1 MENIELIDKIFTLIQ
16 NCLGL
21 EIPEKV
27 KNWVLLIVAAILF
40 LLLIGSIIY
49 KIVKWIASIRHRPWR
64 NRKIKDIL
72 IPDYGEQVAEKKY
85 FISSKFTT
93 TPPNNLDDP
102 LEVERVESAR
112 QLIDHLV
119 EKVFVEENTINR
131 YFCILA
137 GAGMGKTTFAVNLVI
152 SYINRYKQKTLPFE
166 IKLVS
171 LARRDFA
178 EILQQVDTPKET
190 ILILDALDENADAS
204 KDLFGFMQTME
215 RLIQDFRFVIL
226 TSRTQFFPTEDDEP
240 KVTSILNLGK
250 EKGYHRYYKMY
261 ISPFSHDDVQTYL
274 RRKYKKQKQRKK
286 AEKIIAQCSSLAT
299 RPLLLSHLDDLL
311 TNNRAYDTLYSI
323 YKTLIAVW
331 IKREV
336 RFNKGGDDPEL
347 YQRLSDFSL
356 DFALELFNNRD
367 QSTNMRMSR
376 EIYLDFINRKK
387 YIDYNFSGRSLI
399 NRDAFGTMKFSH
411 KTFYEYFLAKA
422 KIQNPD
428 LEIPTKGYELAWEF
442 YREMVREIIAH
453 QSIFTLDEKD
463 CSLLVKSKQ
472 SYNFNFRLLDDVC
485 EIKRVGFLA
494 ELLVNDAD
502 FPIWLS
508 KTKVEQIDLIGYLNE
523 PMNILLKMQNL
534 KTITIHKQ
542 SSINTKNYRTCIQ
555 KFKDKGIDIDIHT
568 TNRGVDLY
576 LEKIGVDLQSI
587 LNRADSYNTFKKLI
601 CHNYYLLDVLKDK

>member
-49 KIVKWIASIRHRPWR
+49 KIAKWIASIRHRPWR

-119 EKVFVEENTINR
+119 EKVFVEENTTNR

-152 SYINRYKQKTLPFE
+152 SYINRYKKNTLPFE

-178 EILQQVDTPKET
+178 DVLQQVDAPKET

-204 KDLFGFMQTME
+204 NDLFCFLQTME

-226 TSRTQFFPTEDDEP
+226 TSRTQFFPTEEDEP
-240 KVTSILNLGK
+240 EMTSILNFGK
-250 EKGYHRYYKMY
+250 EKGYHKYYKMY
-261 ISPFSHDDVQTYL
+261 ISPFSYDDVQTYL
-274 RRKYKKQKQRKK
+274 RKKYRKRRQRKK
-286 AEKIIAQCSSLAT
+286 AEKIVAQCSSLAT

-311 TNNRAYDTLYSI
+311 SDNRAYDTLSSI
-323 YKTLIAVW
+323 YKTLIDVW

-422 KIQNPD
+422 KIQNPN

-442 YREMVREIIAH
+442 YREMVREIVAH
-453 QSIFTLDEKD
+453 QSIFTLDEKEF
-463 CSLLVKSKQ
+463 SLLVKSKRVD
-472 SYNFNFRLLDDVC
+472 NFDFRLLNDIY
-485 EIKRVGFLA
+485 EIKRIGFMS
-494 ELLVNDAD
+494 ELLDNDAN

-568 TNRGVDLY
+568 TNRAVDLY
-576 LEKIGVDLQSI
+576 LEKIGIDLQSI
-587 LNRADSYNTFKKLI
+587 LNRADSYSTLKKLI
-601 CHNYYLLDVLKDK
+601 DQNNYLLDVLKDK

>member
-1 MENIELIDKIFTLIQ
+1 MEKIELIDEFLNLLQ
-16 NCLGL
+16 ECFGL

-27 KNWVLLIVAAILF
+27 KNLILLIVATIVLTTF
-40 LLLIGSIIY
+40 VVYIII
-49 KIVKWIASIRHRPWR
+49 KFFKWIVSLRHRPWR
-64 NRKIKDIL
+64 KRKIKDIL
-72 IPDYGEQVAEKKY
+72 IPDYGDQMTEQKY

-93 TPPNNLDDP
+93 SPPNNLDDP

-112 QLIDHLV
+112 KLIDHLV
-119 EKVFVEENTINR
+119 EKVFVEENTTNR

-152 SYINRYKQKTLPFE
+152 SYINRYKKNTLPFE

-178 EILQQVDTPKET
+178 EVLQQVDAPKET

-204 KDLFGFMQTME
+204 NDLFCFMQTME

-226 TSRTQFFPTEDDEP
+226 TSRTQFFPTEEDEP
-240 KVTSILNLGK
+240 EMTSILNFGK
-250 EKGYHRYYKMY
+250 EKGYHKYYKMY

-274 RRKYKKQKQRKK
+274 RKKYRKRRQRKK
-286 AEKIIAQCSSLAT
+286 AEKIVAQCSSLAT

-311 TNNRAYDTLYSI
+311 SNNRAYDTLSSI
-323 YKTLIAVW
+323 YKTLIDVW

-336 RFNKGGDDPEL
+336 RFNKGGDDPKL

-442 YREMVREIIAH
+442 YREWFAKR
-453 QSIFTLDEKD
+453 
-463 CSLLVKSKQ
+463 SLSNQ
-472 SYNFNFRLLDDVC
+472 
-485 EIKRVGFLA
+485 
-494 ELLVNDAD
+494 
-502 FPIWLS
+502 
-508 KTKVEQIDLIGYLNE
+508 
-523 PMNILLKMQNL
+523 
-534 KTITIHKQ
+534 
-542 SSINTKNYRTCIQ
+542 
-555 KFKDKGIDIDIHT
+555 
-568 TNRGVDLY
+568 
-576 LEKIGVDLQSI
+576 
-587 LNRADSYNTFKKLI
+587 
-601 CHNYYLLDVLKDK
+601 YLL

>member
-1 MENIELIDKIFTLIQ
+1 MEKIELIDEFLNLLQ
-16 NCLGL
+16 ECFGL

-27 KNWVLLIVAAILF
+27 KNLILLIVATIVLTTF
-40 LLLIGSIIY
+40 VVYIII
-49 KIVKWIASIRHRPWR
+49 KFFKWIVSLRHRPWR
-64 NRKIKDIL
+64 KRKIKDIL
-72 IPDYGEQVAEKKY
+72 IPDYGDQMAEQKY

-93 TPPNNLDDP
+93 SPPNNLDDP

-112 QLIDHLV
+112 KLIDHLV
-119 EKVFVEENTINR
+119 EKVFVEENTTNR

-152 SYINRYKQKTLPFE
+152 SYINRYKKNTLPFE

-178 EILQQVDTPKET
+178 EVLQQVDAPKET

-204 KDLFGFMQTME
+204 NDLFCFMQTME

-226 TSRTQFFPTEDDEP
+226 TSRTQFFPTEEDEP
-240 KVTSILNLGK
+240 EMTSILNFGK
-250 EKGYHRYYKMY
+250 EKGYHKYYKMY

-274 RRKYKKQKQRKK
+274 RKKYRKRRQRKK
-286 AEKIIAQCSSLAT
+286 AEKIVAQCSSLAT

-311 TNNRAYDTLYSI
+311 SNNRAYDTLSSI
-323 YKTLIAVW
+323 YKTLIDVW

-411 KTFYEYFLAKA
+411 KTFYEYFLAKV

-442 YREMVREIIAH
+442 YREMVREKVSK
-453 QSIFTLDEKD
+453 QSIFTLNEDD
-463 CSLLVKSKQ
+463 CSLLVKSKRADD
-472 SYNFNFRLLDDVC
+472 FDFRLLNDVYM
-485 EIKRVGFLA
+485 IKRVGCFS
-494 ELLVNDAD
+494 ELLDNGSNLSH
-502 FPIWLS
+502 WLS
-508 KTKVEQIDLIGYLNE
+508 QSSVECIDLVNYLNE
-523 PMNILLKMQNL
+523 PLNILLTMNNL
-534 KTITIHKQ
+534 KRLTIHKQ
-542 SSINTKNYRTCIQ
+542 SANKSKNYRGCIQ
-555 KFKDKGIDIDIHT
+555 KLRD
-568 TNRGVDLY
+568 RGVDVRVYTINRGANFY
-576 LEKIGVDLQSI
+576 LGKIGV
-587 LNRADSYNTFKKLI
+587 RYP
-601 CHNYYLLDVLKDK
+601 HVLDVNVSYRDFVKRMQDYYTLLNVKIE

>member
-21 EIPEKV
+21 EIHENV
-27 KNWVLLIVAAILF
+27 KNWVLLIVATILF

-49 KIVKWIASIRHRPWR
+49 KIVKWIASIRHKPWR

-119 EKVFVEENTINR
+119 EKVFVEENTTNR

-178 EILQQVDTPKET
+178 EVLQQIVAPKET

-204 KDLFGFMQTME
+204 NDLFSFMQTME
-215 RLIQDFRFVIL
+215 CLIKDFRFVIL

-240 KVTSILNLGK
+240 EITSILNFGK
-250 EKGYHRYYKMY
+250 EKGYHIYHKMY
-261 ISPFSHDDVQTYL
+261 ISPFSHDDVQMYL
-274 RRKYKKQKQRKK
+274 KKKYRKRSQRKK

-299 RPLLLSHLDDLL
+299 RPLLLSHIDDLL
-311 TNNRAYDTLYSI
+311 SNNRAYDTFSSI
-323 YKTLIAVW
+323 YETLIDVW
-331 IKREV
+331 INREV
-336 RFNKGGDDPEL
+336 RFNKGGDDPKL
-347 YQRLSDFSL
+347 QQRLYDFSL
-356 DFALELFNNRD
+356 DFALELFYNKD
-367 QSTNMRMSR
+367 QSTNMRLSR
-376 EIYLDFINRKK
+376 DSYIDFINRKG
-387 YIDYNFSGRSLI
+387 YNDYNFSGRSLI
-399 NRDAFGTMKFSH
+399 NRDASGTMKFSH

-442 YREMVREIIAH
+442 YREMVHEIIAH

-534 KTITIHKQ
+534 KTITIYKQ

-587 LNRADSYNTFKKLI
+587 LNRADSYSTLKKLI
-601 CHNYYLLDVLKDK
+601 DQNNYLLDVLKDK

>member
-49 KIVKWIASIRHRPWR
+49 KIAKWIASIRHRPWR

-119 EKVFVEENTINR
+119 EKVFVEENTTNR

-171 LARRDFA
+171 LARKEFA
-178 EILQQVDTPKET
+178 NYLRVENPNKT

-204 KDLFGFMQTME
+204 NDISSFMQKLE
-215 RLIQDFRFVIL
+215 DLIQDFRFVIL
-226 TSRTQFFPTEDDEP
+226 TSRTQFFPTEEDEP
-240 KVTSILNLGK
+240 KKTNILNLGK
-250 EKGYHRYYKMY
+250 DKGNYIYHKMY
-261 ISPFSHDDVQTYL
+261 ISPFSEEDVQDFL
-274 RRKYKKQKQRKK
+274 RKKYKQRKK
-286 AEKIIAQCSSLAT
+286 RKKAKKIVDRCSSLAT
-299 RPLLLSHLDDLL
+299 RPLLLSHIDDLL
-311 TNNRAYDTLYSI
+311 NSNLTYNTLSSI
-323 YKTLIAVW
+323 YETLIDVW

-336 RFNKGGDDPEL
+336 RFNKGGNDPEL
-347 YQRLSDFSL
+347 YEKLYEFSIN
-356 DFALELFNNRD
+356 FALELFINKE
-367 QSTNMRMSR
+367 QSTNMRMPKDSYK
-376 EIYLDFINRKK
+376 IFIEKNG
-387 YIDYNFSGRSLI
+387 YTDYDFSGRSLI
-399 NRDAFGTMKFSH
+399 NRDANGTMKFSH

-422 KIQNPD
+422 KFSNPSID
-428 LEIPTKGYELAWEF
+428 IPKKGYELAWEF
-442 YREMVREIIAH
+442 YSEMVKEEFSKLYTNNRAKDLLDFSLCKNVNYDYRKLLGVYHFLGAYIPECILNKNTYVYEWLEQSHLEVILINEYTNTTLNFLYSIPNLRQVIIGRKGFNASKH
-453 QSIFTLDEKD
+453 LRKVVE
-463 CSLLVKSKQ
+463 SLKSKKV
-472 SYNFNFRLLDDVC
+472 NV
-485 EIKRVGFLA
+485 RVFYG
-494 ELLVNDAD
+494 
-502 FPIWLS
+502 
-508 KTKVEQIDLIGYLNE
+508 
-523 PMNILLKMQNL
+523 NIR
-534 KTITIHKQ
+534 
-542 SSINTKNYRTCIQ
+542 YR
-555 KFKDKGIDIDIHT
+555 
-568 TNRGVDLY
+568 
-576 LEKIGVDLQSI
+576 
-587 LNRADSYNTFKKLI
+587 
-601 CHNYYLLDVLKDK
+601 